1 MQPSSGMTRMPVTIS
16 VAWRSRSVTT
26 DPPRASQHL
35 EWEVAF
41 ALTASEPMRVAAL
54 AEHGSE
60 TQWVLVSGEPAR
72 EVELSAQ
79 FAPWRFRTSDAVHVG
94 FEGRRIR
101 VDDRALKQDARNVA
115 QVTAPERAETGR
127 VTGILALPGHAIR
140 LAFIAFAQDDA
151 EVRRLGRWRVDPAV
165 AASLPAPL
173 APLASGYQTGTLTGG
188 PVF

>member
-1 MQPSSGMTRMPVTIS
+1 MQSPSGVTRMPLAVS

-26 DPPRASQHL
+26 DPPRTSQHL

-41 ALTASEPMRVAAL
+41 ALAASEPMRVAAL

-60 TQWVLVSGEPAR
+60 TQWVLVTGEPAH
-72 EVELSAQ
+72 ELELRAQ
-79 FAPWRFRTSDAVHVG
+79 FAPWRFRTSDTVHVG

-115 QVTAPERAETGR
+115 QVTAPQRAETGK
-127 VTGILALPGHAIR
+127 VTGVLALPGHAIR
-140 LAFIAFAQDDA
+140 LAFIAFAEGDT
-151 EVRRLGRWRVDPAV
+151 EVRRLDRWRVDPAV
-165 AASLPAPL
+165 AALLPAPL